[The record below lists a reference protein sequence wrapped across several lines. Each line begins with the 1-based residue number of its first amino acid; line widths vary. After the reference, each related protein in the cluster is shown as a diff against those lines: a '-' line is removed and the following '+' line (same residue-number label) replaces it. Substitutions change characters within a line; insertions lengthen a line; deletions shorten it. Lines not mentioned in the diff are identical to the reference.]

1 VDFQLVG
8 PNSNVAVQSATVY
21 ILEVDQTTVET
32 YTKSPIFISPA
43 RVIFSVTI
51 RVYKYIKYEK

>member
-8 PNSNVAVQSATVY
+8 PNVKVAVQSATVY

-32 YTKSPIFISPA
+32 YTKSPIVISPA

-51 RVYKYIKYEK
+51 RVYKNIQYEK